1 MAAFITRCSASIKLW
16 RIVQSSPPSSSLV
29 EIPLRGL
36 FKGRKDGRRKERKKE
51 RKEPSPTEMKGWC
64 RMLVLP
70 LGFFFF
76 APISRTQTCSGC
88 VLTALH
94 EY

>member
-1 MAAFITRCSASIKLW
+1 MATFITRCSPSIRLR

-36 FKGRKDGRRKERKKE
+36 FKGRKEE
-51 RKEPSPTEMKGWC
+51 RKEPSPTEMKGWR

-70 LGFFFF
+70 LCFFFLRQ
-76 APISRTQTCSGC
+76 SQGHRH
-88 VLTALH
+88 ALAAC
-94 EY
+94 